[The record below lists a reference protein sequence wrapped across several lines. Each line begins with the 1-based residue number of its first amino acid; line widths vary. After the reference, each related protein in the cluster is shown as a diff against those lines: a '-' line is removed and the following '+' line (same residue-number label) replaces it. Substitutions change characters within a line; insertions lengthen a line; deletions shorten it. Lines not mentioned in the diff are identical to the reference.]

1 MHRLLLLTM
10 LLLSPI
16 LLSGCSQLSF
26 CRDDHCQHMEHDP
39 AKLPEPASWYRQ
51 PVASSNHASDAAW
64 LPYLPQSQ
72 KRLQHYVDQLAY
84 QLAQSDAI
92 KAQRIVI
99 SSFVELDESLTQ
111 STPLGNQLAEL
122 LRTALPQHGILVV
135 EHKLTSQLWVG
146 AQGDFALSRDTRLL
160 ARQLQMDAVLTGT
173 LITTERG
180 MEVQARVVQ
189 LDAQTISSSASAFI
203 PHLVL
208 NQIRP

>member
-1 MHRLLLLTM
+1 MRGLRLLAS
-10 LLLSPI
+10 LLLAP
-16 LLSGCSQLSF
+16 LLLAGCGQLPF
-26 CRDDHCQHMEHDP
+26 CRADHCQNMEHDP
-39 AKLPEPASWYRQ
+39 AKLPEPTTWYRQ
-51 PVASSNHASDAAW
+51 PGVSRPGTSEVW
-64 LPYLPQSQ
+64 LPHLPQSQ

-92 KAQRIVI
+92 QGQRIAI
-99 SSFVELDESLTQ
+99 SSFVELDESLSQT
-111 STPLGNQLAEL
+111 TPLGNQLAEL
-122 LRTALPQHGILVV
+122 LRTALPQHGIAVV

-146 AQGDFALSRDTRLL
+146 PQGDLALSRDTRLL
-160 ARQLQMDAVLTGT
+160 ARQLQMDAILTGT
-173 LITTERG
+173 LISTERG